1 MRLGVL
7 LPHRGV
13 ILQSARRPPLEDCWS
28 IARLADEAD
37 MDIWVGDSVVAKP
50 RLEPLTTLA
59 YCAAITQRSRLG
71 TAILLPALRQPVVL
85 AHQLANLDQISRG
98 RLVLGLGVGWGM
110 ASIVREWEACGK
122 NHKRRVRDLEEHITV
137 WRALWRGVPVT
148 MAGSDYRLTE
158 HTIGPLPWN
167 EQGPPLL
174 ITAGNRG
181 EIIPAQIERVGKY
194 GDGVVTTYVTEDDI
208 RKLREVC
215 SEALARHGR
224 LNAIQPQFPLC
235 VYTTVCIEND
245 VARAETMTREF
256 LDKYYGG
263 GVNFRGMMGLGP
275 ALAVV
280 EVLKRYEVAGVS
292 DLCIRLVGENQVAQM
307 QKFITD
313 VRPAFIG

>member
-1 MRLGVL
+1 V
-7 LPHRGV
+7 
-13 ILQSARRPPLEDCWS
+13 EDCWA
-28 IARLADEAD
+28 IARLADDAD

-59 YCAAITQRSRLG
+59 YCAAITKRSKLG

-85 AHQLANLDQISRG
+85 AHQLANIDQISQG

-110 ASIVREWEACGK
+110 APIVREWEACGK
-122 NHKRRVRDLEEHITV
+122 NHKRRVRDLEEHMTV
-137 WRALWRGVPVT
+137 WRALWRGQPVT
-148 MAGSDYRLTE
+148 LEGSDYKLTE

-194 GDGVVTTYVTEDDI
+194 GDGIITTYVTEDDI

-215 SEALARHGR
+215 ADALTRHGR
-224 LNAIQPQFPLC
+224 ANPAFPLC
-235 VYTTVCIEND
+235 VYTTVCIEDN
-245 VARAETMTREF
+245 VARAETLTREF

-275 ALAVV
+275 VAAVV
-280 EVLKRYEVAGVS
+280 DVLKRYEAAGVS
-292 DLCIRLVGENQVAQM
+292 DLCVRLVGENQVAQM
-307 QKFITD
+307 RKFVTD
-313 VRPAFIG
+313 VLPAFAAQ